1 MITYKCLFCKYCN
14 PFELS
19 DKLNR
24 FELSDKLNCFE
35 LNDKYV
41 QSVDKWLI
49 IDEKYQIR

>member
-1 MITYKCLFCKYCN
+1 MITYKCIFCKYCN
-14 PFELS
+14 P
-19 DKLNR
+19 